1 MELIPASFR
10 AGYSGANRLHP
21 TGVHARAIAG
31 ARWGTREGNP
41 QGEFCLL
48 NRLAKPLNF
57 QIGFC
62 DIDGHINAVS
72 AQHFD

>member
-10 AGYSGANRLHP
+10 AVNRLQP
-21 TGVHARAIAG
+21 TGVHARALVG
-31 ARWGTREGNP
+31 ARWGTRKGNP

-62 DIDGHINAVS
+62 DIEGHIHAIS
-72 AQHFD
+72 IPHFD

>member
-1 MELIPASFR
+1 
-10 AGYSGANRLHP
+10 
-21 TGVHARAIAG
+21 
-31 ARWGTREGNP
+31 
-41 QGEFCLL
+41 L